1 MKPYYLPK
9 EQISNVSC
17 IIGFM
22 TWNEVC
28 CNIPQFRDKN
38 DPLMSTKN
46 REIFFSSPY
55 IYIYI
60 HGFHIKI
67 YRNFDAVPPIPEG
80 PKLSTCNLFT
90 LLITHIS

>member
-60 HGFHIKI
+60 FMVFILKSTEI
-67 YRNFDAVPPIPEG
+67 LTQSPLYRKVP
-80 PKLSTCNLFT
+80 SYRHVTCLHF
-90 LLITHIS
+90 